1 MDTTRKQPGIARS
14 VLTIAENG
22 NGVAKLAA
30 IGLERR
36 YRKFL
41 INEAMALLTR
51 LQQLQPFEFSMP
63 MVMAAAIPYDAQK
76 NIFELMKA
84 GKSLLADKAR
94 GFITRMKSSN
104 GIPFEKCQSA
114 YSVLK
119 LQFNSLLDQ
128 FDIFADVVSQ
138 RGENE
143 TGIWIAGLDILAKD
157 AIATE
162 GIMLNAPPLICYLDR
177 GHGAAIRRARTRLPG
192 GDENPVAVIK
202 IPRERMVASGI
213 GSSLVHEVGHQGSA
227 LLNLIPSIK
236 PELEEMSKR
245 DPVHSESWKLLSRWI
260 SEILSDYWSV
270 SVLGISAST
279 GLISVVS
286 LPRYFVFRIVDDD
299 PHPFPWIRVKISV
312 GFGKLV
318 FPDDQWQRLERL
330 WETMYPKKGLNPKL
344 LAMVNS
350 MEQII
355 PAFCKMI
362 INHRPESLQGKT
374 LKEIFPTKGRQPEL
388 LRQNFF
394 LWKENKDEWSKQRP
408 SMVFAVVG
416 QARAD
421 NTITPFAEN
430 RLLTKALR
438 HWALTN
444 I

>member
-1 MDTTRKQPGIARS
+1 MDTTRKQLDIAGS
-14 VLTIAENG
+14 SILAVEG
-22 NGVAKLAA
+22 NGVAQLAA
-30 IGLERR
+30 KGIEKR

-63 MVMAAAIPYDAQK
+63 MVTAAAIPYDAQK
-76 NIFELMKA
+76 NIYELIKA
-84 GKSLLADKAR
+84 GKNLLADKAR
-94 GFITRMKSSN
+94 GFILRMKSSH

-143 TGIWIAGLDILAKD
+143 TGIWVAGLDILAKD
-157 AIATE
+157 SILTE
-162 GIMLNAPPLICYLDR
+162 GYIIDPPPMICYLDR

-213 GSSLVHEVGHQGSA
+213 GSSLVHEVGHQASA
-227 LLNLIPSIK
+227 LLNLIASIK
-236 PELEEMSKR
+236 PELELMSKR
-245 DPVHSESWKLLSRWI
+245 DPIHSESWKLLSRWI

-299 PHPFPWIRVKISV
+299 PHPFPWIRVKISI
-312 GFGKLV
+312 GFGKQIY
-318 FPDDQWQRLERL
+318 PDDQWQRLERL
-330 WETMYPKKGLNPKL
+330 WETMYPKKGLNEKL
-344 LAMVNS
+344 KQTVTS
-350 MEQII
+350 MEEII
-355 PAFCKMI
+355 PKFCSMV
-362 INHRPESLQGKT
+362 INHRPESLKGKS
-374 LKEIFPTKGRQPEL
+374 LKELFPSQERQPAI
-388 LRQNFF
+388 LRQNYF
-394 LWKENKDEWSKQRP
+394 LWKDKVDEWSKQRP
-408 SMVFAVVG
+408 SLVFAVVG